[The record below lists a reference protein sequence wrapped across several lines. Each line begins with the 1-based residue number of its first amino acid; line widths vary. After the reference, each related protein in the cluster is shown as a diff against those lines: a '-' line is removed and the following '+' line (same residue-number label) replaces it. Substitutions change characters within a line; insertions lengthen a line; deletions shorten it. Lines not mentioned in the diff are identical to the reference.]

1 MMRQLQL
8 TAATVLS
15 LLVLTGPAMAGQA
28 SMLDSS
34 EASAFMGTWVIAME
48 SPRGTREQTVAIRDE
63 SGKVAARLEGGRGGA
78 IDITDIARDGD
89 NLVLTFDRSFQG
101 NSIDIVLTL
110 TVDGDM
116 INATQDVG
124 GGQFS
129 SSGSGKKQ

>member
-63 SGKVAARLEGGRGGA
+63 SGKVAARLQGGRGGA

>member
-78 IDITDIARDGD
+78 IDITNIARDGD

>member
-63 SGKVAARLEGGRGGA
+63 SGKVAARLQGGRGGA
-78 IDITDIARDGD
+78 IDITNIARDGD

>member
-63 SGKVAARLEGGRGGA
+63 SGKVAARLQGGRGGA
-78 IDITDIARDGD
+78 IDITNIARDGD

-129 SSGSGKKQ
+129 SSGSGKRQ

>member
-1 MMRQLQL
+1 MRQLQL

-63 SGKVAARLEGGRGGA
+63 SGKVAARLQGGRGGA
-78 IDITDIARDGD
+78 IDITNIARDGD

-129 SSGSGKKQ
+129 SSGSGKRQ